1 MTMLEQ
7 ALNYLNN
14 WFPYEPETY
23 RGRCSITDGVLA
35 CGLALRDG
43 AYYHILGSRFHDGL
57 YQYLVPAED
66 LEEDDF
72 EDVENDG
79 ELALTEDEEDG
90 AEPEEGLTDTGVDEV
105 FFGSVS
111 LCALPASFLAL
122 VNDMEAWQAKYG
134 DAISSPF
141 QSESFGG
148 YSYSKSSGAA
158 TESGTAT
165 VWTQFAEALAPYKR
179 PPMARGGRVRGQAHQ
194 APAYVRPFNPDFRG
208 V

>member
-14 WFPYEPETY
+14 WFAYEPETY

-57 YQYLVPAED
+57 YQHLVPAED
-66 LEEDDF
+66 VDDA
-72 EDVENDG
+72 D
-79 ELALTEDEEDG
+79 ELVFASDEEE
-90 AEPEEGLTDTGVDEV
+90 AEPEEEPIGNDVDEV

-111 LCALPASFLAL
+111 LCALPSSFLDL
-122 VNDMEAWQAKYG
+122 IGEMEEWQTKYG
-134 DAISSPF
+134 EAVNGPY

-179 PPMARGGRVRGQAHQ
+179 PAMARGRRVRGQAHQ
-194 APAYVRPFNPDFRG
+194 DPAYVRPFNPDFRG
-208 V
+208 I